1 MRFGGGEADAP
12 AARAARRVGSGGTGP
27 SSPVPPKVGT
37 PRAAADM
44 SHSVV
49 ANHAD
54 QLWEQ
59 IRASDA
65 DAFGLLF
72 DYHGTFVEVVDED
85 GAFV

>member
-1 MRFGGGEADAP
+1 
-12 AARAARRVGSGGTGP
+12 
-27 SSPVPPKVGT
+27 
-37 PRAAADM
+37 M